1 MSKDTEINL
10 KRLEAALLGEEDPA
24 RSGAVSK
31 AYNADRNDY
40 RGELKTFART
50 GGKIKGRAG
59 KLTVFL
65 GILAL
70 LLMLG
75 IAGMLMYWAE
85 RFL

>member
-1 MSKDTEINL
+1 MRKNTKTNT
-10 KRLEAALLGEEDPA
+10 KPAALPKEKAPA
-24 RSGAVSK
+24 KPTAAPKV
-31 AYNADRNDY
+31 YNADRNDY
-40 RGELKTFART
+40 QGELKTFART
-50 GGKIKGRAG
+50 GGKRKPRAG

-75 IAGMLMYWAE
+75 IAGMLLYWVK